1 MPIPHQATA
10 QPRSR
15 RTNWF
20 KDRQV
25 CGLSETSFIQ
35 KKKKRQSGINY
46 LWGSVTEEKL
56 SEAPCASKAGQPCL
70 RAKSGAEL
78 LNPADNSHNINIILS
93 KITSPGMIA
102 PQAGPRPAPASNREG
117 LQGLWQELAQPL
129 VQQGRQYHPSTFSIT
144 DSPLSTAQN
153 DPEFVVAPFSAP
165 WIILTEYKKVFALQL
180 KHCKCPEKSVKGS
193 SQD

>member
-1 MPIPHQATA
+1 
-10 QPRSR
+10 
-15 RTNWF
+15 
-20 KDRQV
+20 
-25 CGLSETSFIQ
+25 
-35 KKKKRQSGINY
+35 
-46 LWGSVTEEKL
+46 
-56 SEAPCASKAGQPCL
+56 
-70 RAKSGAEL
+70 
-78 LNPADNSHNINIILS
+78 
-93 KITSPGMIA
+93 MIA

-180 KHCKCPEKSVKGS
+180 KHCKCPEKSAKGS